1 MDNLPTFTPSDF
13 VASLNQTFEY
23 AYPQVVVE
31 GEIANFKVSKDKWV
45 YFDLKDDEA
54 SVKFFGSVYSLPGP
68 LEDGLVVRVTG
79 SPRLSQLY
87 GFSVNFRAI
96 QAVGEGSLK
105 RAADLL
111 RAKLDREGLF
121 DPARKRTIPYPA
133 QRIGLVTS
141 GESAAYKD
149 FVKVLGARW
158 QDAEITH
165 VDVGVQGEQAVAEV
179 VQAID
184 SLNQLSSLDVIV
196 VIRGGGS
203 ADDLAVFSTEQ
214 VTRAVAASRTP
225 TMVAIGHERDVSLAE
240 LAADV
245 RGSTPS
251 NAAELLAP
259 ESTVVM
265 QSLIDLRQLADT
277 RLSGVLQ
284 RELDWVANQRGYA
297 LEQLRN
303 VYVRAERQLDA
314 WRQQVEILNPEAAL
328 RRGYAVVRQAGK
340 TIRSVGQTKPGDLL
354 SIQLA
359 DGSIETKVQ

>member
-1 MDNLPTFTPSDF
+1 
-13 VASLNQTFEY
+13 
-23 AYPQVVVE
+23 
-31 GEIANFKVSKDKWV
+31 
-45 YFDLKDDEA
+45 
-54 SVKFFGSVYSLPGP
+54 
-68 LEDGLVVRVTG
+68 
-79 SPRLSQLY
+79 
-87 GFSVNFRAI
+87 
-96 QAVGEGSLK
+96 
-105 RAADLL
+105 
-111 RAKLDREGLF
+111 
-121 DPARKRTIPYPA
+121 
-133 QRIGLVTS
+133 
-141 GESAAYKD
+141 
-149 FVKVLGARW
+149 VLGARW

-165 VDVGVQGEQAVAEV
+165 VDVGVQGEQAVSDV
-179 VQAID
+179 VRAID

-214 VTRAVAASRTP
+214 VTRAVAASRIP

-265 QSLIDLRQLADT
+265 QSLIDLRQVADT
-277 RLSGVLQ
+277 WLSGVLQ
-284 RELDWVANQRGYA
+284 RESDWVTNQRGYA
-297 LEQLRN
+297 LERLRN

-314 WRQQVEILNPEAAL
+314 WRQQIDILNPEAAL